1 MAMMVAMMQ
10 GRAAMMMGYAE
21 IKLGIISLHYET
33 EVYTYALPLCQTH
46 NLAGS
51 GQFEC
56 DWHRLSISSM
66 LDSFLLISAVISNDK
81 SNDEIA

>member
-51 GQFEC
+51 GQF
-56 DWHRLSISSM
+56 LS
-66 LDSFLLISAVISNDK
+66 LIHI
-81 SNDEIA
+81 